1 MPNNDPNAYGA
12 TWFGATAA
20 ARSPR
25 PRLTAEADVDV
36 CVVGGGLAGLTVA
49 REVARRGWSVLVL
62 ERNSV
67 AWNASGRN
75 LGFVLP
81 GFGTH
86 VEALV
91 ARVGLD
97 HAKKLWAL
105 SEMGVDYVRNAIA
118 EAGMPAAA
126 LTEGGWLR
134 VSKTDRTEAL
144 AARTRLLRSEFGVA
158 IDVWPVERVREEL
171 RSPLYFEAVHHPR
184 AFSIHPLNYA
194 LGLAAAAEA
203 AGARIH
209 EDTAALQIDPIGVR
223 KRVRL
228 KDARVRAAHVVLAG
242 NVHLGELM
250 PQFAATLLPINRY
263 VIVTEPVGRA
273 LRELIRFGGAV
284 SDTDLDDNHY
294 RVIDDDRLLW
304 SGRST
309 VWHGSAER
317 RRHALLRD
325 IVRTYPPLRGLK
337 AEYAWTAT
345 LGLAVHRM
353 PQIGEISPGLW
364 LLTGFGGQGLNTS
377 AMGGELLARAIVEAD
392 TTWQLFNPFAMVWAG
407 GTAGRVAAQSYSWAS
422 RGREQIDGWLARRR
436 RGPGEIQGGTG
447 KIVATPQFEPAPE
460 PLAAAVPEPS
470 AIATVAPEAVAVSEP
485 ERPAPPPP
493 AAPEAPDVASA
504 AIAPEPPPLS
514 GRRRRRNRRGRQADD
529 VPTPDDSSST
539 GGAS

>member
-12 TWFGATAA
+12 SWFAATAA
-20 ARSPR
+20 ASPPR
-25 PRLTAEADVDV
+25 PRLAAETDVDV
-36 CVVGGGLAGLTVA
+36 CVVGAGLAGLTVA
-49 REVARRGWSVLVL
+49 REVARRGYSVLVL
-62 ERNSV
+62 EQNSV

-81 GFGTH
+81 GFATNIEG
-86 VEALV
+86 LV

-97 HAKKLWAL
+97 HAKKLWTL
-105 SEMGVDYVRNAIA
+105 SETGVDYIRNAIA
-118 EAGMPAAA
+118 EIGMPGVE

-144 AARTRLLRSEFGVA
+144 AARTRLLRDEFGVK

-171 RSPLYFEAVHHPR
+171 RSPLYFEATHHPR

-203 AGARIH
+203 AGVRIH
-209 EDTAALQIDPIGVR
+209 EGAAALQIDPVGVR
-223 KRVRL
+223 KRITL

-325 IVRTYPPLRGLK
+325 IVRAYPPLRGLK
-337 AEYAWTAT
+337 TEYAWAAT
-345 LGLAVHRM
+345 LGLPVHGM

-407 GTAGRVAAQSYSWAS
+407 GTAGRVAAQCYSWAS
-422 RGREQIDGWLARRR
+422 RGREQIDNWLARRR
-436 RGPGEIQGGTG
+436 RGPGEIQGGTA

-460 PLAAAVPEPS
+460 PLAAAVHEPP
-470 AIATVAPEAVAVSEP
+470 AAAPESIPP
-485 ERPAPPPP
+485 ELESPTAPPPSETAAVEVAP
-493 AAPEAPDVASA
+493 ATSEA
-504 AIAPEPPPLS
+504 EPPPP
-514 GRRRRRNRRGRQADD
+514 GRRRRRKRRGPQRGD
-529 VPTPDDSSST
+529 VPDEPSSA
-539 GGAS
+539 GGPP